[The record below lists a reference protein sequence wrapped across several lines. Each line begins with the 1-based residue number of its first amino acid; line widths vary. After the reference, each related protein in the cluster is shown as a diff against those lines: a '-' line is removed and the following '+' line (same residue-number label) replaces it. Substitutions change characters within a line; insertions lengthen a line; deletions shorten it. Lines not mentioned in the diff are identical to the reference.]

1 MTKAVIRTQERAL
14 VTGQQFDPII
24 SLVPDGL
31 TSEHSWRAYER
42 APTDFL
48 TWWAAQGKLPM
59 SKAVVERHRR
69 ELREA
74 DLISEGRVFRRLSKG
89 RQVNRAST

>member
-31 TSEHSWRAYER
+31 TSEHS
-42 APTDFL
+42 
-48 TWWAAQGKLPM
+48 
-59 SKAVVERHRR
+59 
-69 ELREA
+69 
-74 DLISEGRVFRRLSKG
+74 
-89 RQVNRAST
+89 